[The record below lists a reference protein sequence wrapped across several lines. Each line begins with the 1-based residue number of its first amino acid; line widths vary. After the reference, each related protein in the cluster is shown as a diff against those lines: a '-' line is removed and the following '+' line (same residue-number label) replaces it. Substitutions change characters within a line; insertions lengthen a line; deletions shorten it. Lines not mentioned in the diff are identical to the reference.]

1 MNGLWATVAVFF
13 ILFILRMPVFIVL
26 LGSSVVGIYFAPQA
40 ISFAQAPATLWQ
52 GVNHFVLLSVP
63 FFILMG
69 DLALVSGVTARL
81 VKAAQAFVGHI
92 HGGLAHAGVIV
103 NMIMAGMSGSDL
115 ADASATGKLLIPAMS
130 AAGYPKGYA
139 ASLIGGAAMIGPLIP
154 PSVAFL
160 LFASVTNVSV
170 GRLFL
175 AGAIPGVLLG
185 IMLMIQAYF
194 TARLR
199 GYPVEPK
206 MPYRE
211 RVRVTVNSIPVLLVP
226 VVVLGSFFGGIA
238 TPTETAAIGVLG
250 VVFIGMVLYREL
262 TFHQLGTRMIDTV
275 RAVGAIFIIIAS
287 ASVFGRVLT
296 LYGAADALSVWV
308 AGITTDPLE
317 FLMGINVVYLILGCM
332 VDTVPILLVFVP
344 LIMPTV
350 MKLGIDPVHFG
361 VITVFNLLI
370 GLITPP
376 YGLTMFLLCK
386 LANIS
391 LVEFWRYMW
400 PIFLAMIVAL
410 IAITMYPPIATWL
423 PNLVM
428 GAL

>member
-26 LGSSVVGIYFAPQA
+26 LGSSVVGIYFAPQS

-69 DLALVSGVTARL
+69 DLALISGVTARL

-92 HGGLAHAGVIV
+92 HGGLAHVGVIV

-175 AGAIPGVLLG
+175 GGAVPGVLLG

-194 TARLR
+194 TARIR

-211 RVRVTVNSIPVLLVP
+211 RIRVAVNSIPVLLVP

-262 TFHQLGTRMIDTV
+262 TFRQLGTQMIDTV

-317 FLMGINVVYLILGCM
+317 FLMGINVVYLVLGCM

-350 MKLGIDPVHFG
+350 LKLGIDPVHFG

-410 IAITMYPPIATWL
+410 VLITIYPPIATWL